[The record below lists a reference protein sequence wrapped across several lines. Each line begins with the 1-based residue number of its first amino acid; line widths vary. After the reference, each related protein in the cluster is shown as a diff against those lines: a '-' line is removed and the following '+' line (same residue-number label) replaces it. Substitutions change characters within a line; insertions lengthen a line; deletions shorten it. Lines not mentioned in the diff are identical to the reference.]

1 MNNIKLQKVFETFKK
16 LQETKTTFSVYE
28 DPDTGERTSEPIEI
42 EELSMT
48 VSIASDE
55 YVVMAVFP
63 KHDQVLFIYVDGV
76 TCIEEDGMDKEDY
89 LFVSKEECDACIISN
104 MQKED

>member
-1 MNNIKLQKVFETFKK
+1 MNHIKLQKVFEAFKK
-16 LQETKTTFSVYE
+16 LQETKMTFSVYE

-63 KHDQVLFIYVDGV
+63 KQDQILFIYVDGV
-76 TCIEEDGMDKEDY
+76 TCIEEDGMDKEEY